1 MLTQNSVL
9 YIKLF
14 SFFIQCKTGV
24 LALSDILNE
33 MHAKSEHHH

>member
-14 SFFIQCKTGV
+14 SF
-24 LALSDILNE
+24 LSRVRP
-33 MHAKSEHHH
+33 KSI